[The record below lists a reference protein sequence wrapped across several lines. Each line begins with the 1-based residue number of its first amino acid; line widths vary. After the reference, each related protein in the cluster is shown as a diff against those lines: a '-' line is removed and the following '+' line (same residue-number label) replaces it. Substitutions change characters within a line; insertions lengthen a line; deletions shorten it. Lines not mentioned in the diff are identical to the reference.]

1 MALIPSELHFDAP
14 NLSYEETVL
23 FMVANYQYLT
33 TCVAFSIAKPF
44 RKPIWTNYAFVTFI
58 VFLFI
63 FDAICVFAP
72 GESGVATLFNL
83 NSFKTEDGN
92 SHYSYRYWIVLGI
105 VINSIMTYVAEKF
118 IINVVTKRCDA

>member
-1 MALIPSELHFDAP
+1 VALIPSELHFDEP

-44 RKPIWTNYAFVTFI
+44 RKPIWTNYGFLFCI

-63 FDAICVFAP
+63 FDAVCVFAP
-72 GESGVATLFNL
+72 GESKVATIFNL
-83 NSFKTEDGN
+83 NSFKTEDGT

-105 VINSIMTYVAEKF
+105 VLNSILTYVAEKF